1 MGTRGAVCSSTEV
14 YSTPGLHSVF
24 LCIFLALPYLS
35 LIKIKKNKQTKTKTQ
50 QVFLKAQTG
59 ICRGLFSRQIH
70 LHLEFQR
77 AFHAVRVYAGI
88 NDPPLSSRKTKI
100 HPICLHKLA
109 G

>member
-24 LCIFLALPYLS
+24 LCIFLALPYLP
-35 LIKIKKNKQTKTKTQ
+35 LIKIKTKKQKKTTT
-50 QVFLKAQTG
+50 QVFLKAQIG

-70 LHLEFQR
+70 LHLELQR
-77 AFHAVRVYAGI
+77 AFHAARVYAGI

>member
-1 MGTRGAVCSSTEV
+1 MGTHGAVCSSTEV

-35 LIKIKKNKQTKTKTQ
+35 LIKIKTKNKTKKHKS
-50 QVFLKAQTG
+50 FLKLKTG
-59 ICRGLFSRQIH
+59 ICRGLFSRQIR
-70 LHLEFQR
+70 LHLAFQR